1 MLLGRRNTR
10 MSSLASVSLPQ
21 RGAAR
26 IQRAVSWDSL
36 RRLRDTDALILVGLF
51 VWFAVGIAIALRPML
66 RSGGIF
72 TGVTTANPDDS
83 FQYLAWVRD
92 SGLHGLIGDNFQLG
106 PSHYD
111 FLQPMFLISG
121 LLWRVGL
128 SLPLSYL
135 IWAPVA
141 AVFSWWSFRR
151 LVRHHLSGWGAPT
164 AIVLGLAYMTPIS
177 LWALGHAGHS
187 LGQVTAVASEMTS
200 VTALW
205 GYLPRMIAVACLP
218 VLLLSL
224 EAILDAE
231 RPNTAP
237 VLVAAGASAIASWLH
252 PWQGGIAL
260 FILVGGAIWS
270 RSSWRQL
277 RLLAMPALAAA
288 LPLLYYAALEH
299 FDPNWASGGAQN
311 TIPAYSWL
319 ADAACLLP
327 LIAVALLG
335 VRRSLAI
342 STSRRLLLLWLAASL
357 VGYFAT
363 SVYSVHMLNGVTLPL
378 AILAVDGVNSARGR
392 RIRSHLS
399 PSRATSRILA
409 GIAILAVTLSTV
421 PGLYLFAQSVWSAGS
436 GEASGL
442 AFTSQDARALAY
454 LEHDRTPGGVLASP
468 SIASAVPAL
477 TGRHVWAGHFVW
489 TPDFVTKMEATYLAF
504 TGARGSAWTRELV
517 VASGARFVL
526 IDCFTNRNSS
536 VAGGISPEARMLAAL
551 RGDIVGHRDFG
562 CASVLELNNARS
574 PA

>member
-1 MLLGRRNTR
+1 

-26 IQRAVSWDSL
+26 LQRAVSRDSV
-36 RRLRDTDALILVGLF
+36 RRLRDSDALILVGLL

-83 FQYLAWVRD
+83 FQYLTWVRD
-92 SGLHGLIGDNFQLG
+92 SGLHGLIGDNFQIG
-106 PSHYD
+106 ASHYD

-121 LLWRVGL
+121 LLWRLGL

-135 IWAPVA
+135 VWAPVA
-141 AVFSWWSFRR
+141 AVFTWWSFRK
-151 LVRHHLSGWGAPT
+151 LVRHHLSGWGAST
-164 AIVLGLAYMTPIS
+164 AIVLGLAYMTPIA
-177 LWALGHAGHS
+177 LWAIGHSGHS
-187 LGQVTAVASEMTS
+187 LGEVGPVASEMTS

-224 EAILDAE
+224 EAILDGE
-231 RPNTAP
+231 RPGAAP
-237 VLVAAGASAIASWLH
+237 VLVAAVASAIASWLH

-260 FILVGGAIWS
+260 FVIAGSAIWS
-270 RSSWRQL
+270 RSTWRQV
-277 RLLAMPALAAA
+277 RLLAVPALAAA

-319 ADAACLLP
+319 ADAACILP
-327 LIAVALLG
+327 LAAVAMLG
-335 VRRSLAI
+335 ARRAFAI
-342 STSRRLLLLWLAASL
+342 STGRRLLLLWLAACL

-363 SVYSVHMLNGVTLPL
+363 SVYSVHTLNGVTLPL
-378 AILAVDGVNSARGR
+378 GILAVEGVNSPIGR

-399 PSRATSRILA
+399 PSRATARLLA
-409 GIAILAVTLSTV
+409 AIAIVAVALSTV
-421 PGLYLFAQSVWSAGS
+421 PGLYLFARSVWVTGS
-436 GEASGL
+436 EEASGL
-442 AFTSQDARALAY
+442 AFTSQDARALTY
-454 LEHDRTPGGVLASP
+454 LEHARTPGGVLASP

-477 TGRHVWAGHFVW
+477 TGRNVWAGHFVW
-489 TPDFVTKMEATYLAF
+489 TPNFVLRMEATYSAF
-504 TGARGSAWTRELV
+504 TGTQGLAWTRELV
-517 VASGARFVL
+517 KTSGARFVL
-526 IDCFTNRNSS
+526 IDCFTNRDLGS
-536 VAGGISPEARMLAAL
+536 AGGVSPEARLLAAL
-551 RGDIVGHRDFG
+551 RGDVLVRRDFG
-562 CASVLELNNARS
+562 CAAVLELKNGQS